1 MAHPIG
7 NEHRQHHHEKERV
20 SHLCGGRAGYA
31 AGGKV
36 HADEAAD
43 KKFMKKE
50 LKASAFKDGGKKPK
64 MRADRP
70 HRAKGGRVK
79 HKGGKTNVNV
89 IVAPSGGPKP
99 AMAGLGPAPMPAPAP
114 AAPPPM
120 VGKPPM
126 PPMGGGTG
134 MPPGMPMRKRGGSVK
149 QHDTKEPTRH
159 HKGGKGAVEAH
170 NKLLPGATTNTLAGP
185 STDKRGTEKNAAQDA
200 KREVLVRARGGRA
213 AENGGMNGADKQGRT
228 GIGFRLPVQHS
239 GNKDDTQHIGRKKPI
254 TYATGGPV
262 YADGRHD
269 HGMGPDMD
277 GAGARG
283 GKARLIKARR
293 AAGHVHV

>member
-1 MAHPIG
+1 MAHPYS
-7 NEHRQHHHEKERV
+7 EHRQHHHEKERV
-20 SHLCGGRAGYA
+20 SHLCGGGYA
-31 AGGKV
+31 KGGKV
-36 HADEAAD
+36 HGDEAED

-64 MRADRP
+64 ARADRP

-99 AMAGLGPAPMPAPAP
+99 PVAGLGPAPAPAPAP

-120 VGKPPM
+120 AAKPPM
-126 PPMGGGTG
+126 PMA
-134 MPPGMPMRKRGGSVK
+134 PGAAPMPMRKRGGGVHSK
-149 QHDTKEPTRH
+149 QHDTKEPVRH
-159 HKGGKGAVEAH
+159 HKGGKGPVEAH
-170 NKLLPGATTNTLAGP
+170 NKLLPAATTNTLAGP

-213 AENGGMNGADKQGRT
+213 SENGGMNGADKQGRT

-239 GNKDDTQHIGRKKPI
+239 GNKDDTQNIGRKKPI

-262 YADGRHD
+262 YADGREGR
-269 HGMGPDMD
+269 GMGPDMD

-283 GKARLIKARR
+283 GKARILKAER
-293 AAGHVHV
+293 ASRQTHV